1 MVALMKKLLLE
12 DMKSDFSIE
21 HFFVFPI
28 YKIRVDPNSYDK
40 EKILNDIEYNKS
52 LKNKRNDA
60 HQAIGHH
67 SNIHHSYN
75 DFNNEDFRIINY
87 EKLIEVY
94 QKVFTDF
101 FDNQL
106 TTVQKF
112 EWKFDI
118 VNYSAMTEGQWL
130 SSHSHLGY
138 VSHSGHMTT
147 AFACIHYLNFK
158 KEHSS
163 TTFENPAKFAEF
175 IQITQPELLGILD
188 KSVPENSY
196 LCETWEV
203 PTGED
208 GMIIFPAA
216 LKHEVKLQGPTKE
229 SRITI
234 STNIEIRRMTSD
246 FIH

>member
-1 MVALMKKLLLE
+1 MSKLI
-12 DMKSDFSIE
+12 KSNLFSL
-21 HFFVFPI
+21 PI
-28 YKIRVDPNSYDK
+28 YQIKIDPNLYDK
-40 EKILNDIEYNKS
+40 EKILSDIEHNKS
-52 LKNKRNDA
+52 LQNSRNA
-60 HQAIGHH
+60 THQKIGRYN
-67 SNIHHSYN
+67 SDIHHSYN
-75 DFNNEDFRIINY
+75 DLDNEDFRIINY

-112 EWKFDI
+112 EWKFYI

-138 VSHSGHMTT
+138 VSHFGHMTT

-158 KEHSS
+158 KEHNS
-163 TTFENPAKFAEF
+163 TTFENPARFAEF
-175 IQITQPELLGILD
+175 TQITQPELLGILD
-188 KSVPENSY
+188 KNVPENSY

-234 STNIEIRRMTSD
+234 STNVETRRMTSD

>member
-1 MVALMKKLLLE
+1 MSELI
-12 DMKSDFSIE
+12 KSNLFSL
-21 HFFVFPI
+21 PI
-28 YKIRVDPNSYDK
+28 YQIKIDPNLYDK
-40 EKILNDIEYNKS
+40 EKILSDIEYNKS
-52 LKNKRNDA
+52 LQNSRNA
-60 HQAIGHH
+60 THQKIGRYN
-67 SNIHHSYN
+67 SDIHHSYK
-75 DFNNEDFRIINY
+75 DFDNEDFRIINY
-87 EKLIEVY
+87 EKLTEVY

-101 FDNQL
+101 FDNKL

-112 EWKFDI
+112 EWKFYI

-130 SSHSHLGY
+130 PSHGHLGSDNSY
-138 VSHSGHMTT
+138 SGHMTT

-175 IQITQPELLGILD
+175 TQITQPELLGILD

-196 LCETWEV
+196 LSETWEGIG
-203 PTGED
+203 GED

-246 FIH
+246 FNH

>member
-1 MVALMKKLLLE
+1 MSELI
-12 DMKSDFSIE
+12 KSNLFSL
-21 HFFVFPI
+21 PI
-28 YKIRVDPNSYDK
+28 YQIKIDPNLYDK
-40 EKILNDIEYNKS
+40 EKILSDIEYNKS
-52 LKNKRNDA
+52 LQNSRNA
-60 HQAIGHH
+60 THQKIGRYN
-67 SNIHHSYN
+67 SDIHHSYK
-75 DFNNEDFRIINY
+75 DFDNEDFRIINY
-87 EKLIEVY
+87 EKLTEVY

-101 FDNQL
+101 FDNKL

-112 EWKFDI
+112 EWKFYI

-130 SSHSHLGY
+130 PSHGHLGSDNSY
-138 VSHSGHMTT
+138 SGHMTT

-196 LCETWEV
+196 LSETWEGIG
-203 PTGED
+203 GED

-246 FIH
+246 FNH